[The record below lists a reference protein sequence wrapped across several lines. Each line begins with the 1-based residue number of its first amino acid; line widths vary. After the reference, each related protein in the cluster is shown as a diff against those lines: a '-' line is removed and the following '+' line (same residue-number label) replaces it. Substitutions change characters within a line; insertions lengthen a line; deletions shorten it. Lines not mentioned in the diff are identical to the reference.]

1 MRGLIEWLG
10 KRFSRGSI
18 RYVMFASFTVSAL
31 VAVLLTGMTLYARF
45 SRQMDEAI
53 QEENQILV
61 SQVNQSLS
69 TYLRD
74 MIRLSDAIY
83 YNVVKNTDLEQEP
96 VGEKIRLLYDT
107 YSDYVENVALFTG
120 DGRLVATAPAAK
132 VREKADVTSA
142 PWFTVAMERTENLHF
157 GVPAVQNLFENTDSG
172 YKWVISLSCAVELT
186 GGSDTQLGV
195 LLIDLKYSAL
205 TALFQSVKL
214 SGSGYVY
221 RVISLSCAVE
231 LTGGSDT
238 QLGVLLIDL
247 KYSALTALFQSVKLS
262 GSGYVY
268 LVDGAGALIY
278 HPERTLIASGQVREN
293 NLWAAA
299 LSDGVYTEDW
309 EGSRRSVIVQSVGYT
324 GWKLVGVVE
333 RPVFMMSLRHTLPFL
348 AVILC
353 VYLELLIL
361 MNVLLSRK
369 LTEPLR
375 RLQESV
381 GAVEEGGAPPA
392 IYVGGT
398 TETRELGAAIQ
409 HMVDRLRQLSDDMVR
424 EHAAKQKSELNALQ
438 AQINPHFLYN
448 TLDIIVWMIENGQRE
463 DAVRVVT
470 ALARFFR
477 LSLAKGRNI
486 IPVRD
491 ELEHVRNYLLIQEM
505 RYKNKFRY
513 QITCPEEAAGLT
525 TIKLVV
531 QPIVENAIYH
541 SMDFMDGDG
550 LIDIRAATDG
560 QTLTITISDNGLG
573 MPPDVVE
580 RLLTA
585 PPQPGPQSTGKRGSG
600 IGLRNV
606 QERIRLYFGPDYGV
620 TIQSEPDEGTM
631 VTLRLPAVPYGEM
644 EES

>member
-1 MRGLIEWLG
+1 MGEMTKRLQV
-10 KRFSRGSI
+10 RFSRGSI

-31 VAVLLTGMTLYARF
+31 VAVLLTCLTLYARF
-45 SRQMDEAI
+45 SRQMDDAI
-53 QEENQILV
+53 QQENQILV

-74 MIRLSDAIY
+74 MIRLSDSIC
-83 YNVVKNTDLEQEP
+83 YNVVKNTDLEREG
-96 VGEKIRLLYDT
+96 VGDEIRLLYDT
-107 YSDYVENVALFTG
+107 YSDYVENVALFTESG
-120 DGRLVATAPAAK
+120 ELVATAPAAK
-132 VREKADVTSA
+132 VKAGVDVTGEE
-142 PWFTVAMERTENLHF
+142 WFTAAMSQTENLHF
-157 GVPAVQNLFENTDSG
+157 GVPTVQNLFADTAGN

-186 GGSDTQLGV
+186 RGGGTQLGV
-195 LLIDLKYSAL
+195 LLM
-205 TALFQSVKL
+205 
-214 SGSGYVY
+214 
-221 RVISLSCAVE
+221 
-231 LTGGSDT
+231 
-238 QLGVLLIDL
+238 DL

-268 LVDGAGALIY
+268 LVDGAGNLIY
-278 HPERTLIASGQVREN
+278 HPERTLIATGRVREN
-293 NLWAAA
+293 SIQAAA
-299 LSDGVYTEDW
+299 RADGIYVEEW

-324 GWKLVGVVE
+324 GWKVVGVVE
-333 RPVFMMSLRHTLPFL
+333 RPGFTMSLQQTLPFL
-348 AVILC
+348 VVIIC
-353 VYLELLIL
+353 AYVELLIL

-369 LTEPLR
+369 ITEPLR
-375 RLQESV
+375 RLRESV
-381 GAVEEGGAPPA
+381 GEVEEGAERPT

-398 TETRELGAAIQ
+398 AETRELGTAIQ
-409 HMVDRLRQLSDDMVR
+409 NMVDRLRQLTADIVR
-424 EHAAKQKSELNALQ
+424 EHEAKQKSELNALQ

-463 DAVRVVT
+463 DAIRVVT

-477 LSLAKGRNI
+477 ISLSKGRNI

-505 RYKNKFRY
+505 RYKNKFHH
-513 QITCPEEAAGLT
+513 QITCPEEAANLT

-550 LIDIRAATDG
+550 LIDIRAEVDG
-560 QTLTITISDNGLG
+560 KDLTITVSDNGLG

-585 PPQPGPQSTGKRGSG
+585 SPQPGAQTGSKRGSG

-606 QERIRLYFGPDYGV
+606 QERIRLYFGAEYGV
-620 TIQSEPDEGTM
+620 TIQSEPDEGT
-631 VTLRLPAVPYGEM
+631 VVKLHLPAVPYGEM
-644 EES
+644 EDT

>member
-45 SRQMDEAI
+45 SRQMDESI

-83 YNVVKNTDLEQEP
+83 YNVVKNTDLEQET

-132 VREKADVTSA
+132 VREKVDVASA

-172 YKWVISLSCAVELT
+172 YK
-186 GGSDTQLGV
+186 
-195 LLIDLKYSAL
+195 
-205 TALFQSVKL
+205 
-214 SGSGYVY
+214 

-620 TIQSEPDEGTM
+620 TIQSEPDEGTV

>member
-45 SRQMDEAI
+45 SRQMDESI

-107 YSDYVENVALFTG
+107 YSYYVENVALFTG

-132 VREKADVTSA
+132 VREKVDVASA

-172 YKWVISLSCAVELT
+172 YK
-186 GGSDTQLGV
+186 
-195 LLIDLKYSAL
+195 
-205 TALFQSVKL
+205 
-214 SGSGYVY
+214 

-620 TIQSEPDEGTM
+620 TIQSEPDEGTV

>member
-172 YKWVISLSCAVELT
+172 YKW
-186 GGSDTQLGV
+186 
-195 LLIDLKYSAL
+195 
-205 TALFQSVKL
+205 
-214 SGSGYVY
+214 
-221 RVISLSCAVE
+221 VISLSCAVE

>member
-1 MRGLIEWLG
+1 MREMVERLSM
-10 KRFSRGSI
+10 RFSRGSI
-18 RYVMFASFTVSAL
+18 RYVMFASFTISAL

-83 YNVVKNTDLEQEP
+83 YNVIKNTDLKQEG
-96 VGEKIRLLYDT
+96 VGEDIRLLYDT
-107 YSDYVENVALFTG
+107 YSDYVENVALFTENG
-120 DGRLVATAPAAK
+120 ALVATAPAAK
-132 VREKADVTSA
+132 VRAGTDVTEA
-142 PWFTVAMERTENLHF
+142 PWFTVAIEQTENLHF
-157 GVPAVQNLFENTDSG
+157 GIPAVQTLFEDAG
-172 YKWVISLSCAVELT
+172 GFKWVISLSCAVELT
-186 GGSDTQLGV
+186 
-195 LLIDLKYSAL
+195 
-205 TALFQSVKL
+205 
-214 SGSGYVY
+214 SGND
-221 RVISLSCAVE
+221 I
-231 LTGGSDT
+231 

-268 LVDGAGALIY
+268 LVDGAGNLIY
-278 HPERTLIASGQVREN
+278 HPERTLIATGQVQEN
-293 NLWAAA
+293 SLQAAELA
-299 LSDGVYTEDW
+299 DGVYTEKL
-309 EGSRRSVIVQSVGYT
+309 GGNRRSVIVQSVGYT
-324 GWKLVGVVE
+324 GWKVVGVVE
-333 RPVFMMSLRHTLPFL
+333 RPGFTMSLQQTLPFL
-348 AVILC
+348 LVIIC
-353 VYLELLIL
+353 AYVELLIL

-369 LTEPLR
+369 ITEPLR
-375 RLQESV
+375 RLRESV
-381 GAVEEGGAPPA
+381 GEVEKETERAA

-398 TETRELGAAIQ
+398 AETRELGTAIQ
-409 HMVDRLRQLSDDMVR
+409 NMVDRLHQLSADMVR
-424 EHAAKQKSELNALQ
+424 EHEAKQKSELNALQ

-463 DAVRVVT
+463 DAIRVVT

-477 LSLAKGRNI
+477 ISLSKGRNI

-513 QITCPEEAAGLT
+513 QITCPEEAGNLT

-550 LIDIRAATDG
+550 LIDIRAETDG
-560 QTLTITISDNGLG
+560 KDLTISVSDNGLG
-573 MPPDVVE
+573 MPPDVVD

-585 PPQPGPQSTGKRGSG
+585 PPQPGAQAGGKRGSG

-606 QERIRLYFGPDYGV
+606 QERIRLYFGPEYGV
-620 TIQSEPDEGTM
+620 TIQSEPDEGTV

-644 EES
+644 EDT